1 LWIAPARKIQEPLP
15 SHRMASKAQGEPHMT
30 TAAAALTTKRP
41 ESVYRGLRRFNLIMG
56 FLHLVQGVLMI
67 VLSNA
72 TTYPIF
78 TNFLKFDM
86 ATFSLTPDPKLAYE
100 LRFGPAVAAFLLLSA
115 VAHFYLSTVGYKR
128 YVANLEKGMNPVRF
142 YEYALSSSLMIV
154 LIGMLV
160 GIWDLGTMIVLF
172 GVNAAMNLFG
182 ILMELHNQ
190 TTSKTD
196 WTAFIYGCF
205 AGIIPWIVILMAF
218 LGAVNSG
225 DAKPPAFV
233 YAIIP
238 TIFVFFN
245 IFALNM
251 WLQYRRGGPWKDYLF
266 GERFYIVLSL
276 AAKTLLAWMIFS
288 GTLAPV

>member
-1 LWIAPARKIQEPLP
+1 MSSESIASTNAVD
-15 SHRMASKAQGEPHMT
+15 A
-30 TAAAALTTKRP
+30 P
-41 ESVYRGLRRFNLIMG
+41 EKTYVGLRRFNVIMG
-56 FLHLVQGVLMI
+56 FLHLIQGILMI

-72 TTYPIF
+72 TTYPIY
-78 TNFLKFDM
+78 TNFLSVNTD
-86 ATFSLTPDPKLAYE
+86 TFALTPDPQLVYE

-115 VAHFYLSTVGYKR
+115 IAHFYLATFGYR
-128 YVANLEKGMNPVRF
+128 GYVRNLKKGMNPVRF

-172 GVNAAMNLFG
+172 GVNAAMNLSG
-182 ILMELHNQ
+182 IMMELHNQ
-190 TTSKTD
+190 TTTKTN
-196 WTAFIYGCF
+196 WTAFIYGCI
-205 AGIIPWIVILMAF
+205 AGIVPWIVIMIYF
-218 LGAVNSG
+218 LGAVSSAG
-225 DAKPPAFV
+225 AKPPGFV

-251 WLQYRRGGPWKDYLF
+251 FLQYKQVGPWKNYLF
-266 GERFYIVLSL
+266 GERMYIVLSL
-276 AAKTLLAWMIFS
+276 LAKTALAWMIFA